1 MRSVRYGSI
10 SMRPSSFDFP
20 GQRNVELF
28 EARRYAL
35 TGRHPRESAGRPL
48 SLRLFPRI
56 AAELSL
62 R

>member
-1 MRSVRYGSI
+1 
-10 SMRPSSFDFP
+10 MRPSSFDFP

-28 EARRYAL
+28 EARRYGL
-35 TGRHPRESAGRPL
+35 TGRHPRESAGRPF